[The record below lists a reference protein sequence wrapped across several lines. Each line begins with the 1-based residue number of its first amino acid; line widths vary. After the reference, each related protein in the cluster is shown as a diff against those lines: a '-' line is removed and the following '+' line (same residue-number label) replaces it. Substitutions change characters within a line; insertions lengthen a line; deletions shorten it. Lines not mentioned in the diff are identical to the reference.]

1 MPATKATC
9 NSKLLRTGTLSS
21 APGGRART
29 SVRAGPVRLMSTA
42 IVVVMTR
49 SMAKNCR
56 SPRLVLTCGRQED
69 RDAEDAED
77 EPQGVPCPQ
86 GAWRRILLARRLI

>member
-56 SPRLVLTCGRQED
+56 SPRLVLTCGRQEG
-69 RDAEDAED
+69 RDAED